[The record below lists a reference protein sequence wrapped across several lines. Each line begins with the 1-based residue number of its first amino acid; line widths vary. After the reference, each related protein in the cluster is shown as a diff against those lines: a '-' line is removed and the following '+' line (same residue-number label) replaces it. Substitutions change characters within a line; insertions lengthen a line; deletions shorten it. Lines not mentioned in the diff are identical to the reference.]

1 MSEIFDVKSTKGKF
15 FFTVLFVVIVVGIFI
30 AAYIVPQR
38 NAVKKLEQDLKSVE
52 DELRTASQKVKELEI
67 LKKQWPIVKEERK
80 ALASLIPD
88 THKET
93 DLVEF
98 FHYLSSLYAI
108 DIEQIDINEPAALP
122 LVTVSDDKKTEQ
134 EKSLDN
140 KLVRSI
146 KRLDT
151 NIRVGGEFNDILA
164 FLDGIKTSN
173 RYFEIKKVGLSDDS
187 TAREVPGSMPM
198 VIEGNFYFYS
208 SEISDPKGKKGA
220 FEQMIESEGL
230 EDEYLEQDSAG
241 KTSQSAVSTTPKEK
255 TTPEEDIDQW
265 VESSSNGDDKNVESN
280 SADKDSEDNSSDGLD
295 SEANAGAINDS
306 DDGTKTARLEG
317 TAVGCTVQRLMV
329 NGSFVDRLSW
339 RAIYR
344 ITLGVNA

>member
-1 MSEIFDVKSTKGKF
+1 MSEIFDVKSTKGRF

-38 NAVKKLEQDLKSVE
+38 NAIKKLEQDLKSVE
-52 DELRTASQKVKELEI
+52 DELRAASQKVKELEI

-80 ALASLIPD
+80 ALASLIPN

-122 LVTVSDDKKTEQ
+122 LVTVSDDKKSEQ

-151 NIRVGGEFNDILA
+151 NIRVGGDFNDILA

-173 RYFEIKKVGLSDDS
+173 RYFEIKKVGLTDDS
-187 TAREVPGSMPM
+187 TARELPGTMPM

-208 SEISDPKGKKGA
+208 SELSDPRGRKGA

-230 EDEYLEQDSAG
+230 EDKYLEQDTAD
-241 KTSQSAVSTTPKEK
+241 KTSKSAASTAPKMK
-255 TTPEEDIDQW
+255 TTPEEEIDQW
-265 VESSSNGDDKNVESN
+265 VESSSNGDDQTNESN
-280 SADKDSEDNSSDGLD
+280 STDTGGESSSSDDLD
-295 SEANAGAINDS
+295 SEGNAGTIEDS
-306 DDGTKTARLEG
+306 GGAKTARLEG
-317 TAVGCTVQRLMV
+317 AAVGEMVQRLML
-329 NGSFVDRLSW
+329 NGSFVDRLIC
-339 RAIYR
+339 RAINR